1 VLLELCNS
9 CIRNIAY
16 VIFMRAD
23 TILVLKWNISNDEI
37 IAIVKM
43 TMDRVNAT
51 LISFVNYVLTKISK
65 EGTIFHVK

>member
-1 VLLELCNS
+1 MKVRLTYRSLT
-9 CIRNIAY
+9 
-16 VIFMRAD
+16 D